1 MSKDI
6 INDLKISV
14 NAFDLYRV
22 GKNGV
27 LYEYG
32 RYIRI

>member
-6 INDLKISV
+6 INDLEISA

-22 GKNGV
+22 ANAV